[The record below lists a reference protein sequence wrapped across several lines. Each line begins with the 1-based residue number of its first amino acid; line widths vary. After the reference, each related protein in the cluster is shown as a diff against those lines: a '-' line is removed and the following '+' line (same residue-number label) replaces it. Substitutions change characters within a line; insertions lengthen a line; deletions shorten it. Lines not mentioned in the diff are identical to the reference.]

1 MKAYESDDGSKVAG
15 YSYYDRS
22 GQGSWDLII
31 LVEWPSAIEVTPVQ
45 MIISPTSY
53 NVRFSPST
61 PSPNL
66 LNPDDVIV
74 SQIFSPASILAVGC
88 ESCEGGRGK
97 VFFYDVSSNL
107 NLTYTLEPEENV
119 NTFTKIGS
127 NMIYRSNT
135 GFSEQFWYT
144 SLKWGTTRVLNSIT
158 FFKESRSDFW

>member
-97 VFFYDVSSNL
+97 VFFYDCRLKVRNQKYL
-107 NLTYTLEPEENV
+107 LTSRPNEYY
-119 NTFTKIGS
+119 FIGA
-127 NMIYRSNT
+127 RST
-135 GFSEQFWYT
+135 QKPYAAEATAEKHPS
-144 SLKWGTTRVLNSIT
+144 
-158 FFKESRSDFW
+158 